1 MEGNSMKEDNLALS
15 DEQVRTLWLVPRKI
29 QKRRA
34 HFIRFPFTW
43 LERLEGAHGQ
53 TYRLALLLLYRHWK
67 GGGEPI
73 LLANGMLAID
83 GVPPTTKL
91 RALRDLERRGLV
103 AVDWRL
109 RKSPVVRLTTSP

>member
-1 MEGNSMKEDNLALS
+1 MSNRDSCNLALS
-15 DEQVRTLWLVPRKI
+15 DDQVRWLVPRKI
-29 QKRRA
+29 QKRRE
-34 HFIRFPFTW
+34 HFVRFPFPW
-43 LERLEGAHGQ
+43 LERLEGAPGQ

-73 LLANGMLAID
+73 RLANGMLAID

-91 RALRDLERRGLV
+91 RALRDLERRGLA

-109 RKSPVVRLTTSP
+109 RKSPVVRLVTSP